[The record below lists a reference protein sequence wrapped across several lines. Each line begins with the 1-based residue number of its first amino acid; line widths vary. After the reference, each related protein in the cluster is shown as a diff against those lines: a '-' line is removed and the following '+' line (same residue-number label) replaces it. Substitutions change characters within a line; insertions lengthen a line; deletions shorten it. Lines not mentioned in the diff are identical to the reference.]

1 MLNFDLADTVAG
13 QQIFEE
19 GFETGVETGFEKGI
33 LKDAKD
39 MVIEALTERFV
50 AVPSGIRE
58 AVYAVGH
65 HDALKTLLRYAIRS
79 SDMEEFGKILS
90 KVSSVS

>member
-19 GFETGVETGFEKGI
+19 GIEKGI
-33 LKDAKD
+33 EEGIEKGIRD

-50 AVPSGIRE
+50 AVPSGIRDE
-58 AVYAVGH
+58 VYSVAQH
-65 HDALKTLLRYAIRS
+65 EALKELLRYAIRS
-79 SDMEEFGKILS
+79 SDIEEFRKILS
-90 KVSSVS
+90 KVSSAS

>member
-19 GFETGVETGFEKGI
+19 GVETGFEKAI
-33 LKDAKD
+33 RE
-39 MVIEALTERFV
+39 MVIEALAERFV
-50 AVPSGIRE
+50 AVPSAIKE
-58 AVYAVGH
+58 AVYAVGQ
-65 HDALKTLLRYAIRS
+65 HDTLKSLLRYAIRS
-79 SDMEEFGKILS
+79 SDMEEFTKILS

>member
-19 GFETGVETGFEKGI
+19 GIEKGI
-33 LKDAKD
+33 EKGIRD

-50 AVPSGIRE
+50 AVPSGIRDE
-58 AVYAVGH
+58 VYSVAQH
-65 HDALKTLLRYAIRS
+65 EALKELLRYAIRS
-79 SDMEEFGKILS
+79 SDIEEFRKILS
-90 KVSSVS
+90 KVSSAS